1 MPCLRDVEAR
11 RFTTCG
17 TLQPEFQL
25 QEREEAH
32 GCEQPKNV
40 GCANHQLFLVFF
52 LGKPFLEWKIM
63 ADWLVVLDV
72 LIMMSPLPSDEK
84 KAHRPCNGEP

>member
-1 MPCLRDVEAR
+1 ML
-11 RFTTCG
+11 TTCG
-17 TLQPEFQL
+17 TPQPEFQL

-32 GCEQPKNV
+32 GCEQSKNV

-63 ADWLVVLDV
+63 PDWLVVLDV
-72 LIMMSPLPSDEK
+72 LIMMSPPHLTK
-84 KAHRPCNGEP
+84 KRPTEVGLQV